1 VKVGLHPDEYSKIG
15 QVEIDS
21 RHFGWV
27 WFPVDGKDFLS
38 ILKSI
43 LPSKCSQ
50 ILSLTD
56 DTIIL
61 VSAEHIKVVKVE
73 LKGPD
78 NTLRVRQMKV
88 LGIPTEAGAEQ
99 ILDRSSA
106 ATALVAQRKCENET
120 LRIFR
125 LLSSEVF
132 GKFLYGVKRGDNDA
146 EGNDLQEHV
155 VGILFSRNKLTHL
168 QKQVFVLELV
178 FKN

>member
-1 VKVGLHPDEYSKIG
+1 MNFIAEQIKAVKI
-15 QVEIDS
+15 
-21 RHFGWV
+21 
-27 WFPVDGKDFLS
+27 
-38 ILKSI
+38 
-43 LPSKCSQ
+43 
-50 ILSLTD
+50 
-56 DTIIL
+56 
-61 VSAEHIKVVKVE
+61 E

-88 LGIPTEAGAEQ
+88 LGIPTEVEGEHL
-99 ILDRSSA
+99 IDRSSSV
-106 ATALVAQRKCENET
+106 TALVAQCKCENET

-168 QKQVFVLELV
+168 QKQVRPWNNLKHLLPTTPNKIFVHVPETQ
-178 FKN
+178 FDGS

>member
-1 VKVGLHPDEYSKIG
+1 MKI
-15 QVEIDS
+15 
-21 RHFGWV
+21 
-27 WFPVDGKDFLS
+27 
-38 ILKSI
+38 
-43 LPSKCSQ
+43 
-50 ILSLTD
+50 
-56 DTIIL
+56 
-61 VSAEHIKVVKVE
+61 E

-88 LGIPTEAGAEQ
+88 LGIANEAEADHHLIE
-99 ILDRSSA
+99 RSSA
-106 ATALVAQRKCENET
+106 TTTALVAQRKCENET

-168 QKQVFVLELV
+168 QKQVRFQQLEETNTV
-178 FKN
+178 FSL